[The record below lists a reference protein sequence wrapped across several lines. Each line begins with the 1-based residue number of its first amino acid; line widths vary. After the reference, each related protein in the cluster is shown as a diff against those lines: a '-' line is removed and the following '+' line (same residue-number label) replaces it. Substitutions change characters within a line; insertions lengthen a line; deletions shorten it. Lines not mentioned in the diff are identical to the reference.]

1 MVLCKYDSKQ
11 KVILMRWLR
20 DANEFSIEIRLL
32 FSRKVVA
39 GTTKFCRGPTLA
51 PAGSPARWR
60 PTPASPHQSHSPES
74 RPSKKATPCV
84 PSFLHCACLR
94 VQCLRVVE
102 PNLVPAFRLAGR
114 HGVVKVLGVRRVR
127 HRLCAGN
134 VFNIMA
140 SP

>member
-60 PTPASPHQSHSPES
+60 HPRPLISRIVRKVGRPEGN
-74 RPSKKATPCV
+74 A
-84 PSFLHCACLR
+84 
-94 VQCLRVVE
+94 
-102 PNLVPAFRLAGR
+102 
-114 HGVVKVLGVRRVR
+114 VRAE
-127 HRLCAGN
+127 L
-134 VFNIMA
+134 
-140 SP
+140 